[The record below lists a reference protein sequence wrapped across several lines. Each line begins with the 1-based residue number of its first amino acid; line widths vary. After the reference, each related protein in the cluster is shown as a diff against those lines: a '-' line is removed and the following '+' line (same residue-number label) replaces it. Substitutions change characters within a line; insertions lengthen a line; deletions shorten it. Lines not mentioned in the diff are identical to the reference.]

1 MNGYVAHNRAC
12 DKHERYHN
20 EHRGKLNTLSGHP
33 TIGVTNIQWG
43 NVAIEQRSGHSL
55 LSFRN
60 HYNLWKV
67 VDLQV
72 VSIKNSKISEPMI
85 HCPRTMT
92 PSTRADV
99 PKRMRVYPN
108 ATICQLIN
116 PYWDLVATLPF
127 PYCSNISHAHV
138 QHKSEGC
145 SLAEVEIS
153 CSGNLQ
159 TGKFR
164 NNLPKFSWVIHIS
177 RFLDLKCTEDLFASW
192 AYTSCQTGKRS
203 LTVLISGKSC
213 ISELGWA
220 LETSSRGE
228 DVAKNSGHLLLDTSI

>member
-1 MNGYVAHNRAC
+1 MGYRGIERRSGNSLLFLRNIIIGSHNR
-12 DKHERYHN
+12 N
-20 EHRGKLNTLSGHP
+20 N
-33 TIGVTNIQWG
+33 
-43 NVAIEQRSGHSL
+43 
-55 LSFRN
+55 
-60 HYNLWKV
+60 YNLYKM

-72 VSIKNSKISEPMI
+72 VSIKKSKISEPMI

-127 PYCSNISHAHV
+127 LYCTDISYAHV

-145 SLAEVEIS
+145 SLAELEIS

-177 RFLDLKCTEDLFASW
+177 RFLDLKCTEDLFALW

-203 LTVLISGKSC
+203 LTVLISGKIAFLS
-213 ISELGWA
+213 
-220 LETSSRGE
+220 
-228 DVAKNSGHLLLDTSI
+228 

>member
-1 MNGYVAHNRAC
+1 MNPWYIAQGQWH
-12 DKHERYHN
+12 HQQEPMFP
-20 EHRGKLNTLSGHP
+20 SGCVFTQTP
-33 TIGVTNIQWG
+33 PSASSSIRIETSSQPCRSLI
-43 NVAIEQRSGHSL
+43 VAIFHMQ
-55 LSFRN
+55 N
-60 HYNLWKV
+60 
-67 VDLQV
+67 
-72 VSIKNSKISEPMI
+72 
-85 HCPRTMT
+85 
-92 PSTRADV
+92 
-99 PKRMRVYPN
+99 
-108 ATICQLIN
+108 
-116 PYWDLVATLPF
+116 
-127 PYCSNISHAHV
+127 AHV

-145 SLAEVEIS
+145 SLLAELEIS

-177 RFLDLKCTEDLFASW
+177 RFLDLKCTEDLFASL
-192 AYTSCQTGKRS
+192 AYNSCQTGKRS